1 MLIKDFEGLKFPDEF
16 IIKFFFKESLHT
28 SIGSVLELGCA
39 NGNNLNLF
47 YQYGYDV
54 VGVDIS
60 RDAISMAERNF
71 ARLKTDSNLQN
82 SFSFI
87 QRNILEINE
96 LSNPEPFDVV
106 LLPNVINYLKKDEI
120 ETVLAIIKKNS
131 LLKSGG
137 YTFIRTRSLKDYRYN
152 RGKRVG
158 ENEFVLST
166 KETGEDGLIN
176 TFFYE
181 SELVKL
187 LECFF
192 DFQYKYVFNIDS
204 QNLQNSVIVP
214 NSDIVIWGKVH

>member
-16 IIKFFFKESLHT
+16 MIKFFFKESLHNR
-28 SIGSVLELGCA
+28 IGAVLELGCA

-47 YQYGYDV
+47 FQYGYDV
-54 VGVDIS
+54 VGIDLS
-60 RDAISMAERNF
+60 RDAIAMADRNF
-71 ARLKTDSNLQN
+71 AQLKKHYNLQN
-82 SFSFI
+82 SFSFV
-87 QRNILEINE
+87 QRNIKE
-96 LSNPEPFDVV
+96 LGSLTNLKSFDVV

-152 RGKRVG
+152 RGKSVG

-181 SELVKL
+181 SELAKL
-187 LECFF
+187 LERFF
-192 DFQYKYVFNIDS
+192 DFKYKYIFNIDS